1 MDGEKY
7 RERRRGGASVTI
19 IRAVYFISSIINY

>member
-7 RERRRGGASVTI
+7 RERRRGGASGII